1 MSDSTPDRLKEFR
14 ASRAPQ
20 SRGTI
25 AWTIANLF
33 ITVIGVGV
41 IVVLLLREPPI
52 GTSTA
57 TAGGLSPEKQREYA
71 VYLAEKQQPVAA
83 VTAYERYLDTASLT
97 SQERAKICYSVGKL
111 AADSERYEEALAY
124 LYQSEFL
131 DPNSDLKDDIGK
143 KIIYCLEK
151 LGRNVDL
158 RHELRKRTDVK
169 RTAADVKD
177 GEVVLA
183 DIAGEVI
190 TDRDLELEI
199 EKLPQAARDSFATP
213 EKKTE
218 LLKNLV
224 AERLLRDKARRQELD
239 KDPEVQEQLGKALDT
254 MIVQKL
260 ISNDVRSSVS
270 ITPEDVERYYKAEID
285 RFKQPATA
293 QVIVAKAENEDAAK
307 AVTEFTE
314 KAVMVR
320 QGGHVPGTPESVNA
334 SDVIFAAEANT
345 VAGPVKGDDGWYV
358 FKVISKTPEKT
369 PEFEEVKDQAER
381 MLRMQKEQER
391 FRALI
396 EETLQAQNVHLYLDR
411 LKGSDSKP

>member
-1 MSDSTPDRLKEFR
+1 MSDSVSDRLKEFR

-20 SRGTI
+20 SRGAI
-25 AWTIANLF
+25 AWTVANLLVT
-33 ITVIGVGV
+33 IIGVGL
-41 IVVLLLREPPI
+41 IVAVLLREPPKDAV
-52 GTSTA
+52 TA
-57 TAGGLSPEKQREYA
+57 TSGGLSPEKQREYA
-71 VYLAEKQQPVAA
+71 VYLAGKQQPAA
-83 VTAYERYLDTASLT
+83 AITAYERYLDTASLT
-97 SQERAKICYSVGKL
+97 PQERAKICYSVGKL

-131 DPNSDLKDDIGK
+131 DPNSDLKDDVGK
-143 KIIYCLEK
+143 KIVHCLEK

-177 GEVVLA
+177 GEVILA

-199 EKLPQAARDSFATP
+199 EELPQAARDSFATP
-213 EKKTE
+213 EKKIE

-239 KDPEVQEQLGKALDT
+239 KDPEIQEQLGKALDA

-260 ISNDVRSSVS
+260 ISDDVHSSVS
-270 ITPEDVERYYKAEID
+270 VTPEDVERYYKAEID

-293 QVIVAKAENEDAAK
+293 QVIVAKGESEDAAK
-307 AVTEFTE
+307 GVTEFTE
-314 KAVMVR
+314 KAVTVR

-334 SDVIFAAEANT
+334 SDVIFAADANT

-358 FKVISKTPEKT
+358 FKVVSKTPEKT
-369 PEFEEVKDQAER
+369 PPFEEVKDQAER
-381 MLRMQKEQER
+381 MFRTQKEQER

-396 EETLQAQNVHLYLDR
+396 EETLQAQDVHLYSDR
-411 LKGSDSKP
+411 LKGPDSKS